1 MSKPDKPQFTRRDVK
16 KLAPEI
22 LGHYHDM
29 LMSYDVE
36 SFDKLLG
43 IYRVDEAIRDSLRAE
58 FNAVCRD
65 DFASALARSKII
77 FAS

>member
-1 MSKPDKPQFTRRDVK
+1 MSKSDKPQFTRRDVK

-58 FNAVCRD
+58 FTQYAETILR
-65 DFASALARSKII
+65 RRWRGQR
-77 FAS
+77 

>member
-1 MSKPDKPQFTRRDVK
+1 MNKPLYTRRAVK

-36 SFDKLLG
+36 SFDKLLE
-43 IYRVDEAIRDSLRAE
+43 IYRVEEEIRDKLRKEFTQYAE
-58 FNAVCRD
+58 TILRQ
-65 DFASALARSKII
+65 RWRGQR
-77 FAS
+77 